1 MVMDVLEVT
10 RAVVGSGS
18 VCDACVGRVFA
29 DRSFGLRN
37 DERGK
42 GVRVAVSVADDV
54 DYESP
59 DSAECW
65 VCEGLTGRYG
75 EFAELAVAA
84 VADVEFETYQV
95 GSRVPPLVVENDRL
109 VREDAG
115 VAVDAGES
123 FKSEFN
129 REVGKRFGELTGTEV
144 DFERPDVLLLVD
156 LDAADA
162 DPSRHAVDVQVNPA
176 FVYGRYRK
184 LERDIPQT
192 EWPCR
197 ECGGSGKQLG
207 DDGEESC
214 AYCGG
219 SGYLYDDSV
228 EEYVAPHVLRAMDGE
243 EAVFHGAG
251 REDVD
256 ARMLG
261 EGRPFVVE
269 VKHPWVR
276 SPDVDALEEAINA
289 AAEGAVE
296 VQDLALA
303 THDMVERV
311 KELDASKT
319 YRAEVSF
326 GDPVTEGAFEA
337 ALEALE
343 GATVTQHTPQ
353 RVDHRRASIDR
364 TREVFEASGELTD
377 EMHATVD
384 VHGEGGLYIKE
395 LVSGD
400 AGRTEPSLA
409 GLLETEATV
418 TALDVLS
425 VEGEEEPF
433 LTDEYTR

>member
-1 MVMDVLEVT
+1 MDVLEVT

-337 ALEALE
+337 ALEELE

>member
-1 MVMDVLEVT
+1 MDVLEVT

-228 EEYVAPHVLRAMDGE
+228 EEYVAPHVLGAMDGE